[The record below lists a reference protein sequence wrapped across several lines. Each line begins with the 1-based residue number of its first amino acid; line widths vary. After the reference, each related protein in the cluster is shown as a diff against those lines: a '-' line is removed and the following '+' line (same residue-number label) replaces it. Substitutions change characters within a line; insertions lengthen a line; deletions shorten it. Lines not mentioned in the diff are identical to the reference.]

1 MTTAPRPLAPT
12 PRPLD
17 GEILRE
23 YDIRGRVDTNF
34 TPDDV
39 YIIGRAFA
47 AMLIERVGDKASC
60 AVGYD
65 GRLSSIELEVRLIE
79 GLNDSGVDAVR
90 IGCGPTPMLS
100 FAGATLGVDAALMIT
115 GSHNPPEYNGIKMTL
130 GGKPFYGEDILA
142 LGRVAASG
150 AFVDGKGSSREHDI
164 FDTYVKRVMQDFKS
178 AKDLTIAWDP
188 GNGSAGEVVE
198 ALAARLP
205 GTHHVINAKI
215 DGTFP
220 AHHPDPT
227 VEKNLE
233 QLKALV
239 AQKNCDV
246 GFAFDGDGD
255 SIGVVDSQGRVL
267 WGDQIMVLLARDV
280 LKELPG
286 STIIADVKA
295 SQVFVDEIKRM
306 GGVPLIWKTGHSLI
320 KSKMIETGAPLAG
333 EMSAHIFFKHRYYG
347 FDDALYAAVCMMSV
361 LTHADETL
369 DQMRDAMP
377 QMMNTPEI
385 RFDCPED
392 RKFKVAEEVLER
404 LKGNTDVDVL
414 AIDGVRVTNVDG
426 WWLLRASNTQA
437 ALSVRCESST
447 SEGLER
453 LKAALSAQL
462 KASGIAAPDF
472 G

>member
-1 MTTAPRPLAPT
+1 
-12 PRPLD
+12 
-17 GEILRE
+17 
-23 YDIRGRVDTNF
+23 
-34 TPDDV
+34 
-39 YIIGRAFA
+39 
-47 AMLIERVGDKASC
+47 
-60 AVGYD
+60 
-65 GRLSSIELEVRLIE
+65 
-79 GLNDSGVDAVR
+79 
-90 IGCGPTPMLS
+90 
-100 FAGATLGVDAALMIT
+100 
-115 GSHNPPEYNGIKMTL
+115 PEYNGIKMTL

-255 SIGVVDSQGRVL
+255 RIGVVDSQGRVL

-361 LTHADETL
+361 LTHATDSL

-414 AIDGVRVTNVDG
+414 AIDGVRVTNDDG

-447 SEGLER
+447 AEGLER

>member
-1 MTTAPRPLAPT
+1 MNAA

-23 YDIRGRVDTNF
+23 YDIRGRVDANF

-39 YIIGRAFA
+39 YTIGRAFA
-47 AMLIERVGDKASC
+47 AMLRERGGPGDKMSC

-65 GRLSSIELEVRLIE
+65 GRLSSIELEQRLVD

-130 GGKPFYGEDILA
+130 GGKPFYGEDIQA

-150 AFVDGKGSSREHDI
+150 AFVDGQGEARDHDI
-164 FDTYVKRVMQDFKS
+164 FATYVDRLLQDFTGG
-178 AKDLTIAWDP
+178 KDLTIAWDP
-188 GNGSAGEVVE
+188 GNGAAGEVVE
-198 ALAARLP
+198 ALAKKLP
-205 GTHHVINAKI
+205 GTHHIINAKI

-239 AQKNCDV
+239 AEKNCDL

-255 SIGVVDSQGRVL
+255 RIGVVDGQGRVL

-286 STIIADVKA
+286 ATIIADVKA
-295 SQVFVDEIKRM
+295 SQVFVDEIKRL
-306 GGVPLIWKTGHSLI
+306 GGVPLIWMTGHSLI

-347 FDDALYAAVCMMSV
+347 FDDALYAAVRLMDV
-361 LTHADETL
+361 VAPADQTL

-377 QMMNTPEI
+377 QMKNTPEI
-385 RFDCPED
+385 RFDCAED
-392 RKFKVAEEVLER
+392 RKFQVAEEVRER
-404 LKGNTDVDVL
+404 LKNAEGVEVL
-414 AIDGVRVTNVDG
+414 TIDGVRVTNADG

-437 ALSVRCESST
+437 VLVARCESDT
-447 SEGLER
+447 DAGLER
-453 LKAALSAQL
+453 LKAQL
-462 KASGIAAPDF
+462 KAQLALSGIEAPDF
-472 G
+472 D